1 VKTPASIV
9 IAVAVLGALVTR
21 APVHAQP
28 ASRAGPAGGEADP
41 LSIDDDGKAWNRG
54 VPVVLRREAR
64 TLFLEGNRLF
74 WIPLFARA
82 AEHYNAALRKWKHPA
97 FYFNLA
103 LAELN
108 LGQQVEARE
117 HFARAVQHGAEPLGT
132 ERFQEATKQR
142 IDLERQLGQIA
153 SSCSTTGA
161 EVTLDGTLL
170 FTGPGRYE
178 GWVQARP
185 HEITAKKPDHLS
197 EARRV
202 IVSAGARETLD
213 LRLTTLG
220 EAADRSRR
228 WKTWKPW
235 AVVASGA
242 TIAAAS
248 GIVHA
253 IAARTFRSYDDEF
266 AKLPCAMG
274 NGCAEGELP
283 PSLRARLDRA
293 ELEQKLAVTG
303 YIAGGAIAATGAVLL
318 YMNRSRLRED
328 AAQSG
333 AIAIVPAVSPSTIG
347 LLVTVSH

>member
-1 VKTPASIV
+1 VKTPTSIV
-9 IAVAVLGALVTR
+9 IAVVLGAIAAP

-28 ASRAGPAGGEADP
+28 AGEP
-41 LSIDDDGKAWNRG
+41 LAVDDDGKAWNRG
-54 VPVVLRREAR
+54 VPVALRREAR

-82 AEHYNAALRKWKHPA
+82 AERYNAALRKWKHPA

-108 LGQQVEARE
+108 LGHQVEARE
-117 HFARAVQHGAEPLGT
+117 HFAQAVQHGAEPLGS
-132 ERFQEATKQR
+132 ERFQEAMKQR
-142 IDLERQLGQIA
+142 QDLESQLGQIA
-153 SSCSTTGA
+153 ITCETAGA

-202 IVSAGARETLD
+202 VVAAGARTTLD
-213 LRLTTLG
+213 LRLTTLS

-228 WKTWKPW
+228 WTTWKPW
-235 AVVASGA
+235 SVVASGA
-242 TIAAAS
+242 AIAAAS
-248 GIVHA
+248 GVVHT
-253 IAARTFRSYDDEF
+253 ISARTFRSYDDEF

-274 NGCAEGELP
+274 NGCAEEELSP
-283 PSLRARLDRA
+283 ALRARLDRA
-293 ELEQKLAVTG
+293 ELEQKIAIGG
-303 YIAGGAIAATGAVLL
+303 YIAGGAIVATGAVLL
-318 YMNRSRLRED
+318 YMNRSRLSED
-328 AAQSG
+328 DTARSG
-333 AIAIVPAVSPSTIG
+333 AIAIVPALSPSTIG
-347 LLVTVSH
+347 ILVTMSH

>member
-9 IAVAVLGALVTR
+9 IAVAVLGAIATR

-28 ASRAGPAGGEADP
+28 AGEP
-41 LSIDDDGKAWNRG
+41 LAFDDDAKAWNRG
-54 VPVVLRREAR
+54 VPVALRREAR

-74 WIPLFARA
+74 WIPLFSRA
-82 AEHYNAALRKWKHPA
+82 AEQYSAALRKWKHPA
-97 FYFNLA
+97 FYFILA

-117 HFARAVQHGAEPLGT
+117 HFAQAIQHGVEPLGT
-132 ERFQEATKQR
+132 ERFQEAMKQR
-142 IDLERQLGQIA
+142 DDLERQLGQIA
-153 SSCSTTGA
+153 IRCETPGA

-170 FTGPGRYE
+170 FIGPGRYE

-202 IVSAGARETLD
+202 VVAAGARTTLD
-213 LRLTTLG
+213 LRLTTLA

-235 AVVASGA
+235 AVVASGV

-248 GIVHA
+248 GVVHA
-253 IAARTFRSYDDEF
+253 ISARTFRSYDAGF
-266 AKLPCAMG
+266 AALQCAQTT
-274 NGCAEGELP
+274 GCLEEDVPG
-283 PSLRARLDRA
+283 SLRDKLDRA
-293 ELEQKLAVTG
+293 ELEQKIAIGG
-303 YIAGGAIAATGAVLL
+303 YIAGGAVIATGAVLL
-318 YMNRSRLRED
+318 YMNRSRLSEQEARP
-328 AAQSG
+328 G
-333 AIAIVPAVSPSTIG
+333 TIAIVPAVSPSALGI
-347 LLVTVSH
+347 LVTVSH